1 MSGSVFKGLVGFLG
15 AAFTLA
21 FCTIVMP
28 AFLESPNIIDAF
40 AAGFV
45 NPFSTGYS
53 IDAILCAAILIVW
66 ITYEKSA
73 LHVRHGWIA
82 VPLCAVPG
90 VATAFAV
97 YLLIRF
103 SQVTANS

>member
-1 MSGSVFKGLVGFLG
+1 MSGPVFKGLIDFLG
-15 AAFTLA
+15 AAFTLV
-21 FCTIVMP
+21 FCIIVVP
-28 AFLESPNIIDAF
+28 AFLESPDIIGAF

-45 NPFSTGYS
+45 KPFSTGYS
-53 IDAILCAAILIVW
+53 IDAILCAAILIAW
-66 ITYEKSA
+66 IIYEKSA
-73 LHVRHGWIA
+73 LNVRHGWIA

-103 SQVTANS
+103 KQVAAK

>member
-1 MSGSVFKGLVGFLG
+1 MSGPVFKGLIGFLG
-15 AAFTLA
+15 AAFTLI
-21 FCTIVMP
+21 FCIIVVP
-28 AFLESPNIIDAF
+28 AFLESPDIIGAF

-53 IDAILCAAILIVW
+53 IDAILCAAILIAW
-66 ITYEKSA
+66 IIYEKSA
-73 LHVRHGWIA
+73 LNVRHGWIA

-103 SQVTANS
+103 NQVVAK

>member
-1 MSGSVFKGLVGFLG
+1 MSGPVFKGLVGFLG
-15 AAFTLA
+15 ATFTLA
-21 FCTIVMP
+21 FCIIVVP
-28 AFLESPNIIDAF
+28 EFLESADIIDAF

-53 IDAILCAAILIVW
+53 IDAILCAAILIAR
-66 ITYEKSA
+66 IIYEKSA
-73 LHVRHGWIA
+73 LHVRHGWIV

-97 YLLIRF
+97 YHLIRF
-103 SQVTANS
+103 NQVAGKQ